1 MYRRSFRYY
10 GGDARIRVV
19 GLTTHWLPSNICRTE
34 AVVAVQCWPS
44 IRVVWAETEVEA
56 SDGSGCDSEVDE
68 VLGRRCV
75 ALAAWACR
83 HP

>member
-1 MYRRSFRYY
+1 
-10 GGDARIRVV
+10 V
-19 GLTTHWLPSNICRTE
+19 TE
-34 AVVAVQCWPS
+34 D
-44 IRVVWAETEVEA
+44 RFER
-56 SDGSGCDSEVDE
+56 GSGCDSEVDE